1 MASSGSN
8 FTACSDAGGAFRRW
22 QALLGLLLCL
32 VAFGLAGLTGLARPV
47 QDPERPDLNQ
57 LDLNRATV
65 AELQRLPGIG
75 PVLAGRIVEHRR
87 KHGPFKRPPEIIAV
101 RGLSARKYRQIAH
114 LLTIK

>member
-1 MASSGSN
+1 MGGWLRR
-8 FTACSDAGGAFRRW
+8 TGGALAC
-22 QALLGLLLCL
+22 ALL
-32 VAFGLAGLTGLARPV
+32 LAAGPV
-47 QDPERPDLNQ
+47 RATPDQERLDLNQ
-57 LDLNRATV
+57 ATV

-114 LLTIK
+114 LLTTK

>member
-8 FTACSDAGGAFRRW
+8 FTACSDSRGGFRGWR
-22 QALLGLLLCL
+22 ALLTALLLCL
-32 VAFGLAGLTGLARPV
+32 LAAGPV
-47 QDPERPDLNQ
+47 RATPDQEPLDLNQ
-57 LDLNRATV
+57 ATV

-114 LLTIK
+114 LLTTK